1 VRHASVLAL
10 LLSVAP
16 LACSGTKERPPQTA
30 DAKKASAKAQ
40 RPELALGELLPPL
53 PDTSELRPVGMDDG
67 PVPGFRVRATDGR
80 VLDSTKLVGNEPF
93 IVFFFATWCSM
104 CSQKMPHVRR
114 ALEATGPVKVIGVS
128 LDEDTTWPQA
138 SGYLRE
144 HGVVNVPLVRGAD
157 YPRFALS
164 YNPFSMIP
172 LVVVVGKNGGLVD
185 FQMGF
190 AENDQSRLVAA
201 VELARKIGPLAPPRE
216 HRPEPEPVLIH

>member
-1 VRHASVLAL
+1 MRHASVLAL

-16 LACSGTKERPPQTA
+16 LACGGASNRPPQSA
-30 DAKKASAKAQ
+30 DARKANSKTKAAQ
-40 RPELALGELLPPL
+40 LPIEELLPPL

-67 PVPGFRVRATDGR
+67 PVPGFRVRATDGS
-80 VLDSTKLVGNEPF
+80 VLDSTKLVGSEPF
-93 IVFFFATWCSM
+93 IVFFFATWCTM
-104 CSQKMPHVRR
+104 CNQKMPHVRR

-144 HGVVNVPLVRGAD
+144 HGIANVPLVRGTD

-185 FQMGF
+185 FQMGY
-190 AENDQSRLVAA
+190 AENDQSRLIAA
-201 VELARKIGPLAPPRE
+201 VELARSIGPLAPPRE

>member
-1 VRHASVLAL
+1 MRVRRTSVLAL
-10 LLSVAP
+10 LLSVAT
-16 LACSGTKERPPQTA
+16 LGCSGTKGQPPQSAGVQKTGA
-30 DAKKASAKAQ
+30 RGAS
-40 RPELALGELLPPL
+40 PELALGELLPPL

-67 PVPGFRVRATDGR
+67 PVPGFRVRATDGS
-80 VLDSTKLVGNEPF
+80 VLDSSKLVGSEPF

-104 CSQKMPHVRR
+104 CTQKMPHVRR

-128 LDEDTTWPQA
+128 LDEETTWPQA

-144 HGVVNVPLVRGAD
+144 HGVGNVPLVRGVD

-201 VELARKIGPLAPPRE
+201 VELARTIGPLAPPR
-216 HRPEPEPVLIH
+216 PQPEPVLVH